1 MSDDRELPVRPASP
15 ARVSRSEAELLDLA
29 TRIISPTQRSI
40 VALREQPRH
49 VVRIKQIGPTAM
61 RLLQQILARGVSAEI
76 LRRGGWETRRT
87 LAVAQGEGQVV
98 RGRLWER
105 HPRLPP
111 LHFTRASF
119 ALLSWLRAEDVA
131 DPKKLLEFKAPTSA
145 ADELLLY
152 FAAEQVIKAGGDLK
166 QPAFLHSP
174 LCQLAFVNHL
184 AGAEPLPTLD
194 FRQLTSGDGA
204 IMLEALQSE
213 LARRSLDVEK
223 AKHECVKLDV
233 MVRIGAA
240 QDQVFAGLV
249 RAVDLSEPRRRDLVG
264 FVAQAARSL
273 LAKGPERI
281 CPDHRWWVEALDL
294 RAPLAA
300 RQAAFSAAATFLR
313 TIGQL
318 GRWLDDAG
326 LVAHF
331 DEDYVG
337 AQLLLSSWEYLRAE
351 PDSNEVV
358 GHARHVS
365 HASHASH
372 AEHPPLPSSIL
383 DRARVLAHQLE
394 SLHSLGLPS

>member
-29 TRIISPTQRSI
+29 TRIISPTQRTI
-40 VALREQPRH
+40 IALREQPRH

-61 RLLQQILARGVSAEI
+61 RLLQQILARGMSAEI

-87 LAVAQGEGQVV
+87 LSVAQGESQIV

-119 ALLSWLRAEDVA
+119 QLLSWLRAEDVA
-131 DPKKLLEFKAPTSA
+131 DPKKLLEFKATTSV

-152 FAAEQVIKAGGDLK
+152 FAAEQVIKAGGHLR

-184 AGAEPLPTLD
+184 ARAEPLPTLD
-194 FRQLTSGDGA
+194 FRPLISGDGA

-213 LARRSLDVEK
+213 LAHRLMDIER
-223 AKHECVKLDV
+223 AKHECVALDA

-240 QDQVFAGLV
+240 QDQVFAGLF
-249 RAVDLSEPRRRDLVG
+249 RAVDLAEPRRRDLVG

-337 AQLLLSSWEYLRAE
+337 AQLLLSSWEYLRAA
-351 PDSNEVV
+351 PDSHGLASDV
-358 GHARHVS
+358 R
-365 HASHASH
+365 HASHPSRAGQT
-372 AEHPPLPSSIL
+372 PLPSSIL
-383 DRARVLAHQLE
+383 DRAHVLAHQLE

>member
-1 MSDDRELPVRPASP
+1 MSDDRELPVRPPSL

-29 TRIISPTQRSI
+29 ARIISPTQRYI
-40 VALREQPRH
+40 TALREQPRR

-61 RLLQQILARGVSAEI
+61 GLLQQILARGVSVEL

-87 LAVAQGEGQVV
+87 LAVVQGESQVA

-119 ALLSWLRAEDVA
+119 QLLSWLRAEDVA
-131 DPKKLLEFKAPTSA
+131 DPKKLLQFKAPTSV
-145 ADELLLY
+145 ADELLVY

-184 AGAEPLPTLD
+184 AGPEPLPTLD
-194 FRQLTSGDGA
+194 FRPLTSGDGA
-204 IMLEALQSE
+204 IMFEALQSE
-213 LARRSLDVEK
+213 LARRLVDIEK
-223 AKHECVKLDV
+223 ARHECVMLDA

-240 QDQVFAGLV
+240 QDQVFAGLF
-249 RAVDLSEPRRRDLVG
+249 RAVDLAEPRRRDLAG
-264 FVAQAARSL
+264 FVAEAARSL

-313 TIGQL
+313 TIGQI

-331 DEDYVG
+331 DEDYVA
-337 AQLLLSSWEYLRAE
+337 AQLLLSSWEYLRAAPE
-351 PDSNEVV
+351 PSSSV
-358 GHARHVS
+358 GHASRNRTGQ
-365 HASHASH
+365 
-372 AEHPPLPSSIL
+372 PPLPASIL
-383 DRARVLAHQLE
+383 DRAHVLAHQLD

>member
-29 TRIISPTQRSI
+29 TRIISPTQRYI
-40 VALREQPRH
+40 TALREQPRH

-61 RLLQQILARGVSAEI
+61 RLLQQILARGMSAEL

-87 LAVAQGEGQVV
+87 LVVAPGNSQVV

-119 ALLSWLRAEDVA
+119 QLLAWLRAEDVA
-131 DPKKLLEFKAPTSA
+131 DPKKALQFKAPTSM
-145 ADELLLY
+145 ADELLVY
-152 FAAEQVIKAGGDLK
+152 FAAEHVIKAGGNLK

-174 LCQLAFVNHL
+174 LCQLAFVDHL
-184 AGAEPLPTLD
+184 ASAEPLPTLD
-194 FRQLTSGDGA
+194 FRPLTSGDGA

-213 LARRSLDVEK
+213 LARRLVDIEK
-223 AKHECVKLDV
+223 AKHECVMLDA
-233 MVRIGAA
+233 MVRMGAA
-240 QDQVFAGLV
+240 QAQVFAGLF
-249 RAVDLSEPRRRDLVG
+249 RAVDLAEPGRRDLAG

-331 DEDYVG
+331 DEDYVS
-337 AQLLLSSWEYLRAE
+337 AQLLLSSWEYLRAA
-351 PDSNEVV
+351 PDPNEVV
-358 GHARHVS
+358 GHAS
-365 HASHASH
+365 HAR
-372 AEHPPLPSSIL
+372 HPNRAGQTPLPASIL
-383 DRARVLAHQLE
+383 DRAHVLAHQLD
-394 SLHSLGLPS
+394 SLHSLGLTS